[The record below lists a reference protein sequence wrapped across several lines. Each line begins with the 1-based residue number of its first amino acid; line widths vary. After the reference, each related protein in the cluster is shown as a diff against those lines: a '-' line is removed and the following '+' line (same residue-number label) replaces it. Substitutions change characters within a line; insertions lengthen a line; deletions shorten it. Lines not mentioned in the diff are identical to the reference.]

1 MKYNEI
7 EGNLITLAM
16 NGEFDVISHGCNCFC
31 QMGAGI
37 APQMAKTF
45 GCDQFPLEQLTK
57 SVFYGGEDGEWVDE
71 PTNYKGDINKLGQI
85 DYKLKYIWLKHPSGS
100 PYAMGHKSVGQ
111 KDVLDLIVVNSY
123 TQYHYGKNHIDG
135 VKTPV
140 DYDAITMCM
149 RKINHIFKGKHI
161 GLPYVIGCGLA
172 GGDKNIVLP
181 IIKRELKDMDVT
193 MVNLSL

>member
-45 GCDQFPLEQLTK
+45 GCDQFPLERLTK
-57 SVFYGGEDGEWVDE
+57 SVFYGDGESGEWVDE
-71 PTNYKGDINKLGQI
+71 PTHYKGDINKLGQI
-85 DYKLKYIWLKHPSGS
+85 DYKLKYIWLKHPSGL

-111 KDVLDLIVVNSY
+111 KDVLDLYVVNSY
-123 TQYHYGKNHIDG
+123 TQYHYGKNHKDG

-149 RKINHIFKGKHI
+149 RKMK
-161 GLPYVIGCGLA
+161 
-172 GGDKNIVLP
+172 
-181 IIKRELKDMDVT
+181 
-193 MVNLSL
+193 